1 MLLHPVHH
9 RSARF
14 AGPAPAENTARHP
27 GLRVWK
33 RGERTG
39 MVRGRLLL
47 AAPVLVAAGG
57 LGLLVAGHSDAA
69 PAPGPAPSPAVAPA
83 AEVELLDAV
92 QYVCAGHES
101 LATVP
106 GAVVVDC
113 AG

>member
-1 MLLHPVHH
+1 M
-9 RSARF
+9 
-14 AGPAPAENTARHP
+14 N
-27 GLRVWK
+27 RV
-33 RGERTG
+33 
-39 MVRGRLLL
+39 RLLL
-47 AAPVLVAAGG
+47 AAPVLAAAAG
-57 LGLLVAGHSDAA
+57 LGLLVAGHSGAA
-69 PAPGPAPSPAVAPA
+69 PEPAPAPSPAVAPG